1 MRRRQAGSPGRW
13 GPQHR
18 AIIAGKFRAEQE
30 FEALLFA
37 KVVAMYLGVEGFVF
51 R

>member
-1 MRRRQAGSPGRW
+1 VLLSVPASRQ
-13 GPQHR
+13 
-18 AIIAGKFRAEQE
+18 AIIAGKFRADQE

-51 R
+51 G